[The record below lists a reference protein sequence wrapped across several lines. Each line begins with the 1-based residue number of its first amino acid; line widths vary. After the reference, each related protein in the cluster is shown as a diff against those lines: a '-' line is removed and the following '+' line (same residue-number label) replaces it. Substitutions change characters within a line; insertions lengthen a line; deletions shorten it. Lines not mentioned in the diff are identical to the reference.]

1 MKIVLMI
8 LGILTVVFFLLAS
21 INGVKRYVKSPLITQ
36 MAKKHRLFGMLA
48 TITALI
54 HMLVAVIAG
63 SLRITG
69 TLALISLIATGM
81 AGMMFV
87 NNKSKT
93 AYIMHRILGPMTM
106 ILIVIHIIFN
116 SSI

>member
-21 INGVKRYVKSPLITQ
+21 VNGVKRYIKSPLITQ
-36 MAKKHRLFGMLA
+36 LAKKHRLFGMLA

-54 HMLVAVIAG
+54 HMLVAVMDG

-81 AGMMFV
+81 VGMMFS
-87 NNKSKT
+87 NTKSK
-93 AYIMHRILGPMTM
+93 ALYIAHRMLGPITM
-106 ILIVIHIIFN
+106 VLMIIHIVFN
-116 SSI
+116 STV